1 MLPRL
6 LAASAVISALSAPA
20 LADETFRCGKWIITS
35 ELALEELRAKCGEPT
50 SRESNTQDVIVRN
63 RNTGLMVKVGE
74 TTVQSWIYE
83 REAHAAPMVVTIVD
97 GRIKSIDRQK

>member
-1 MLPRL
+1 MPSRL
-6 LAASAVISALSAPA
+6 FAASAAISVLAAPA
-20 LADETFRCGKWIITS
+20 VADETFRCGKWIVTS

-50 SRESNTQDVIVRN
+50 SRESNTQDVLVRN

-74 TTVQSWIYE
+74 TTVQTWVYA
-83 REAHAAPMVVTIVD
+83 REAHAASMVVTIVD